1 MNTLAIGCVVNPTQE
16 DYTPFLETVMEE
28 STLSMVVGAT
38 RFLARRKIFHHQQ
51 ERGRRDRWVDDFR
64 DFGDDV
70 SKF

>member
-1 MNTLAIGCVVNPTQE
+1 MNTLVIGCVVNPTQE

-51 ERGRRDRWVDDFR
+51 ERGRRDR
-64 DFGDDV
+64 
-70 SKF
+70 